1 MGNELQ
7 AISVM
12 LVFITVAIGLLIPA
26 AWEELDN
33 RLDNNEKSSDVK
45 KRTMARIRTLWLF
58 QILPLFVLCA
68 VVAYLITPRSLS
80 IMMRSRL
87 AVWQFDLLPTL
98 FVLIA
103 AMLWLATAV
112 VLITLL
118 RLLRRKRDLHRY
130 FEGC

>member
-1 MGNELQ
+1 MANELQ

-80 IMMRSRL
+80 IVMRSRL
-87 AVWQFDLLPTL
+87 AVWQSIQLN
-98 FVLIA
+98 
-103 AMLWLATAV
+103 
-112 VLITLL
+112 
-118 RLLRRKRDLHRY
+118 KR
-130 FEGC
+130 G